1 MVYIDI
7 FFWLKIY
14 DLYFD
19 YLWNIIKIWIL
30 NISNVYLSLIIDWDE
45 ILFNYIKC
53 KLMKIKGKG

>member
-1 MVYIDI
+1 MVNIDI

-45 ILFNYIKC
+45 ILF
-53 KLMKIKGKG
+53 

>member
-45 ILFNYIKC
+45 ILF
-53 KLMKIKGKG
+53 

>member
-30 NISNVYLSLIIDWDE
+30 NISNVYLSWIIDWDE

>member
-1 MVYIDI
+1 MIYIDI

-45 ILFNYIKC
+45 ILF
-53 KLMKIKGKG
+53 

>member
-1 MVYIDI
+1 MVNIDI

-19 YLWNIIKIWIL
+19 YLWNIIKIWVL

-45 ILFNYIKC
+45 ILF
-53 KLMKIKGKG
+53 

>member
-30 NISNVYLSLIIDWDE
+30 NISNVYWSLIIDWDE
-45 ILFNYIKC
+45 ILF
-53 KLMKIKGKG
+53 

>member
-30 NISNVYLSLIIDWDE
+30 NISNVYLSWIIDWDE
-45 ILFNYIKC
+45 ILF
-53 KLMKIKGKG
+53 